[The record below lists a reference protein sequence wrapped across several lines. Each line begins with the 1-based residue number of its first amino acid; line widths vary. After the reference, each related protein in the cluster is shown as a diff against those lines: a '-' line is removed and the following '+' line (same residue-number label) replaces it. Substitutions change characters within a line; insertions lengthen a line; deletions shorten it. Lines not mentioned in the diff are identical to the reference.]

1 MLNIVLII
9 GLLAIFNT
17 SSASN
22 DVCHVTRKPLML
34 PAPGDVYK
42 KAVQF
47 YSNITA
53 PRSTSVLAPV
63 MSSLEVYINTTTTSA
78 FAPAQSIKVADILEE
93 DADAIRVK
101 SIRMAG
107 FIAQC
112 IIFLFVYTIVTMDV
126 EIWKINMD
134 WLKIQ
139 YFQHFEDS
147 AAEVPVFKLYMARE
161 IQTCPLPARQN
172 VMIVRQFMEM
182 ESNC

>member
-1 MLNIVLII
+1 
-9 GLLAIFNT
+9 
-17 SSASN
+17 
-22 DVCHVTRKPLML
+22 
-34 PAPGDVYK
+34 
-42 KAVQF
+42 
-47 YSNITA
+47 
-53 PRSTSVLAPV
+53 

-182 ESNC
+182 ESNCWKLTK